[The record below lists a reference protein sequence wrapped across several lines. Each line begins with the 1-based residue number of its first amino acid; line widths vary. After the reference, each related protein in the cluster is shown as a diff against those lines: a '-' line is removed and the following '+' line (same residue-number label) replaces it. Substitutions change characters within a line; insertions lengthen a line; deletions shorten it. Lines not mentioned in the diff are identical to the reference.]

1 MIVPGMTPTEAERCM
16 LAHLRSEK
24 VQPET
29 HEIGS
34 GGRREWEDMEESL
47 SSWLEVEASG
57 FLKRGDA
64 QARYEFDAFA
74 AEGLHR
80 VLQLSGF
87 VIADADFWR
96 YMNVSL
102 LRDWVAW
109 RHGGTQADGSTVV
122 AKVNYGCG
130 GRRDD
135 MASRLW
141 FRGEIGYAPART
153 DAYELVRRGGTDFWT
168 SGITRVLYPSAR
180 AVAHALIEF
189 RFPEPGAFNG
199 SEFRPQTM
207 GGDNGRELYKRLRHY
222 DAILSLASLNEGQA
236 RDLVRSI
243 AGDLVESSPHAP

>member
-1 MIVPGMTPTEAERCM
+1 MIVPGMTSTEAERCM
-16 LAHLRSEK
+16 LAHLRSEE
-24 VQPET
+24 VEPET

-34 GGRREWEDMEESL
+34 GGRGEWDDINASL
-47 SSWLEVEASG
+47 TSWLEEEAAG
-57 FLKRGDA
+57 FLDREDV

-80 VLQLSGF
+80 VLRLPGF

-102 LRDWVAW
+102 LRDWVVW
-109 RHGGTQADGSTVV
+109 RHGRTHADGSTVV

-130 GRRDD
+130 GRRED

-141 FRGEIGYAPART
+141 FRGEIGHAPDRA

-168 SGITRVLYPSAR
+168 SGMTRVLYPSAR
-180 AVAHALIEF
+180 AVAHALIEL
-189 RFPEPGAFNG
+189 RFPEPGAFSG
-199 SEFRPQTM
+199 SEFRPQKM
-207 GGDNGRELYKRLRHY
+207 DGDEARELYKRLRHY
-222 DAILSLASLNEGQA
+222 DAILSLASLDKAQA

-243 AGDLVESSPHAP
+243 SGDLVES